1 MLAHTLKPIL
11 ELVPEALPM
20 IKQAHVDEEFPLS
33 NRDSCIAS
41 ALCVNY
47 AAKISGDTI
56 AFPILEKVAKAVKL
70 YNVEDQIKAFTDKMV
85 ATVQEKKASTL
96 LPGNYMDKQANFEG
110 DFTGFSDVL
119 EQSQKAE
126 ALYKEAKALGIEPSD
141 QVKRYSGHAFL
152 VKEAAVK
159 SLAVRYH
166 KTNDAGYVKLAA
178 AVNKANEFGL
188 KSETIV
194 DLCRT
199 VSEMD
204 KAAGLTMDFFKETL
218 VTKEAEALDSVTVRL
233 RGKEVPLN
241 SIIALGEKR
250 LAGYL
255 GTEITRE
262 MADGPMNF
270 KAALEALPIDSQQL
284 LLRMT
289 SCV

>member
-47 AAKISGDTI
+47 AAKISGDTVAI
-56 AFPILEKVAKAVKL
+56 PVMEKVAKAVKL
-70 YNVEDQIKAFTDKMV
+70 YGVEAQVKTLTDRMV
-85 ATVQEKKASTL
+85 TSVQEKRASAL
-96 LPGNYMDKQANFEG
+96 LPAQYMDKQAHFEG
-110 DFTGFSDVL
+110 EFSGFSDVL
-119 EQSQKAE
+119 EQSEKAE
-126 ALYKEAKALGIEPSD
+126 ALYKEAKALDIEPSD
-141 QVKRYSGHAFL
+141 SVKRYSGHAYL
-152 VKEAAVK
+152 IKEAAVK

-166 KTNDAGYVKLAA
+166 KTGDAGYVKLAA
-178 AVNKANEFGL
+178 AINKTNEFRL
-188 KSETIV
+188 KPETVV

-204 KAAGLTMDFFKETL
+204 KAAGLSMDFFKETL
-218 VTKEAEALDSVTVRL
+218 VTKEAEALDSVSVKL

-241 SIIALGEKR
+241 NIIALGEKR
-250 LAGYL
+250 LASYL

-262 MADGPMNF
+262 MQDGPMNF

-289 SCV
+289 NCV

>member
-47 AAKISGDTI
+47 AAQVSGNPI
-56 AFPILEKVAKAVKL
+56 ALNVLEKVAKAVKL
-70 YNVEDQIKAFTDKMV
+70 YNVESQIKTLTDKMV
-85 ATVQEKKASTL
+85 AVVHEKKAAAV
-96 LPGNYMDKQANFEG
+96 LPGEYMDKQANFEG
-110 DFTGFSDVL
+110 DFTGFTDVL
-119 EQSQKAE
+119 EQSAKAE
-126 ALYKEAKALGIEPSD
+126 NLYKEAKALGIEPSD

-166 KTNDAGYVKLAA
+166 KTNQAGYVKLAA
-178 AVNKANEFGL
+178 AINKANEFNL
-188 KSETIV
+188 KPETVV

-218 VTKEAEALDSVTVRL
+218 VTKQAEALDSMTVRL
-233 RGKEVPLN
+233 RNKEIPLN
-241 SIIALGEKR
+241 NILALGEKR
-250 LAGYL
+250 LASYL

-262 MADGPMNF
+262 MNDGPMNF
-270 KAALEALPIDSQQL
+270 KAALESLPIDSQQL

-289 SCV
+289 NCI